1 MTDQDDSR
9 SLSATLAA
17 TARSLT
23 AEKVSLGHLLDA
35 IGEDGLLM
43 VCIILMVPFLFPVS
57 VPGVSTVFSVVV
69 MYTVLGIMLNRRKTR
84 LPQRIVD
91 RTFGTKKLV
100 PSLLRASRLF
110 ARLDRMCRPR
120 MPSVTG
126 PGAVMRINGFMILLG
141 GVLLIFP
148 LGGVPLSNTLPA
160 LGVLFVAAGMTRA
173 DGLFVLIGYGW
184 VILSIV
190 YFVVLALLVIQAGKG
205 LTEYFGAL
213 LLLLSVTRP

>member
-1 MTDQDDSR
+1 MTDER

-23 AEKVSLGHLLDA
+23 EEKVSLGHLLEA

-69 MYTVLGIMLNRRKTR
+69 MYTGVGIMLNRRKTR
-84 LPQRIVD
+84 LPRKIVE

-100 PSLLRASRLF
+100 PALLRASKLF

-120 MPSVTG
+120 MPRFTHSLPVT
-126 PGAVMRINGFMILLG
+126 RLNGFMILLG

-160 LGVLFVAAGMTRA
+160 LGVLFVAAGMTRS
-173 DGLFVLIGYGW
+173 DGLFVLMGYGW

-190 YFVVLALLVIQAGKG
+190 YFVVLTLLVVRAGKG

-213 LLLLSVTRP
+213 LV